1 VIDRALTKRME
12 VMVGDRNPRYSEQKK
27 GQAEIVVLCGS
38 TQAIPRSSTIES
50 TSNGND
56 VESLGLNP

>member
-1 VIDRALTKRME
+1 ME